1 MFQANN
7 DFPTEEGRREIN
19 PIQPLPTQNF
29 TGATDGEMGLEMK
42 YGKYVL
48 RTLNVINKNKGLN
61 I

>member
-1 MFQANN
+1 
-7 DFPTEEGRREIN
+7 
-19 PIQPLPTQNF
+19 LTQNF